1 MQREIKPVYEEIR
14 DKYIK
19 SADMIIC
26 ELQNGRNQNILGG
39 LTEYDNNGDDYYQEN
54 GRDKFS
60 NFKSADHRDIIKSFN
75 SPAQGKR
82 PESR

>member
-26 ELQNGRNQNILGG
+26 ELQNGRN
-39 LTEYDNNGDDYYQEN
+39 
-54 GRDKFS
+54 
-60 NFKSADHRDIIKSFN
+60 
-75 SPAQGKR
+75 
-82 PESR
+82 